1 MSDNELPS
9 NDLTSS
15 HSQSV
20 EDFLKAVYVLQ
31 VHESHD
37 ENLARVSTTALAE
50 ALNILPPSVT
60 DMARRMA
67 DAGLVDYKRYYGV
80 RLTTQGET
88 VALKVIRRHR
98 LIETYL
104 VEHLAYAL
112 HEVHDEAER
121 LEHAVSDRFIE
132 AIAWKLDYP
141 TFDPH
146 GDPIPTVDGEIS
158 TPDLVSLADLG
169 VGGTGIVSRFIAD
182 KDDMLQH
189 IINRGFQLG
198 VVVHVTDVDPFE
210 GPITVHIN
218 GIKSVIGYSVARSI
232 LLERTAE

>member
-1 MSDNELPS
+1 MMSEHDRPAN
-9 NDLTSS
+9 

-31 VHESHD
+31 VHVED
-37 ENLARVSTTALAE
+37 EEQTRVSTTALAE

-80 RLTTQGET
+80 RLTVQGES

-104 VEHLAYAL
+104 VEHLGYAL

-132 AIAWKLDYP
+132 AIARKLDNP
-141 TFDPH
+141 TTDPH
-146 GDPIPTVDGEIS
+146 GDPIPTVDGEIAH
-158 TPDLVSLADLG
+158 PELVSLADLAIG
-169 VGGTGIVSRFIAD
+169 ERGIVSRFIAGS
-182 KDDMLQH
+182 DDMLQH
-189 IINRGFQLG
+189 IIMRGFQLG
-198 VVVHVTDVDPFE
+198 VGVKVIGVDPFD
-210 GPITVHIN
+210 GPITVQI
-218 GIKSVIGYSVARSI
+218 GAGDSVIGHSVARSI
-232 LLERTAE
+232 LLQRLPE

>member
-1 MSDNELPS
+1 MSEHDRAS
-9 NDLTSS
+9 N

-31 VHESHD
+31 IPTEDKELV
-37 ENLARVSTTALAE
+37 RVSTTALAE

-80 RLTTQGET
+80 RLTTQGES

-104 VEHLAYAL
+104 VEHLGYAL

-132 AIAWKLDYP
+132 AIARRLDNP

-146 GDPIPTVDGEIS
+146 GDPIPTIDGEIS
-158 TPDLVSLADLG
+158 SPDLISLAELG
-169 VGGTGIVSRFIAD
+169 VKNKGIVSRFIAEN
-182 KDDMLQH
+182 DDMLQH
-189 IINRGFQLG
+189 IIARGFQLG
-198 VVVHVTDVDPFE
+198 VTVKVLEVDPFE
-210 GPITVHIN
+210 GPIAVSIG
-218 GIKSVIGYSVARSI
+218 GIQSIIGYSVARSI
-232 LLERTAE
+232 LLERVTE